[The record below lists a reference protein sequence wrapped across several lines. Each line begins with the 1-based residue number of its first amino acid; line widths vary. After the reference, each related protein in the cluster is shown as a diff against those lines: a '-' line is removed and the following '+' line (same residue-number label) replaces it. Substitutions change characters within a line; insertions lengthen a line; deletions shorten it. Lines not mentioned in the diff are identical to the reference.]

1 MTATLARLETSTD
14 DRAPGT
20 DILIR
25 WLEGRHQSTI
35 RLDHHTRLG
44 PLGTHTEAA
53 EDLLAIAVTAYCADR
68 SIVREAQADAWTR
81 HIEIDVPVRNPDRW
95 DLDSLKGVLS
105 FLTGD
110 YWSIRLRQGQPN
122 PGLHATTLL
131 TESADSV
138 TLFSG
143 GVDSLAGALEL
154 SESAQS
160 TLLVSY
166 FGDGTSG
173 RMQQHLARELGSA
186 QLHYGFRI
194 SASSAGAFADW
205 PGFVDSTMRS
215 RSLLFIALGLLV
227 ARTHLVD
234 QLQMAENGYIALNV
248 PLHSGRIGSLSTRTA
263 HPQFVNGLN
272 ETITTAGLGASIV
285 NPYLLMT
292 KGEVTE
298 RLDALAPDLAPRTIS
313 CARPTAARWAG
324 QGFSNCGYCYPCII
338 RQAGFHHAGDDR
350 THYWIDPFSDVS
362 FYWDGVRPRDIRS
375 IARFLLEPASLGD
388 VMATGRLGTFE
399 MAQELHRMHERGATE
414 LNDLLLDRASDAVLD
429 ELGL

>member
-1 MTATLARLETSTD
+1 MTATSARLVTSTD
-14 DRAPGT
+14 DHALGS

-25 WLEGRHQSTI
+25 WLEDRQQSTI
-35 RLDHHTRLG
+35 RLEHQTPLG

-81 HIEIDVPVRNPDRW
+81 HIKIDVPVRDPDRW
-95 DLDSLKGVLS
+95 DIDSLTGALS

-110 YWSIRLRQGQPN
+110 YWSIRLRLGQPN
-122 PGLHATTLL
+122 PGLRATTLL

-138 TLFSG
+138 SLFSG
-143 GVDSLAGALEL
+143 GVDSLAGALDL
-154 SESAQS
+154 AESAES

-166 FGDGTSG
+166 FGDSTSG
-173 RMQQHLARELGSA
+173 SLQQRFARDLGSA
-186 QLHYGFRI
+186 QQQYGFRI
-194 SASSAGAFADW
+194 SGSSADAFADW

-227 ARTHLVD
+227 AGTHLVD

-272 ETITTAGLGASIV
+272 ETIATASLGASIV

-298 RLDALAPDLAPRTIS
+298 RLNALAPDLAPLTIS

-324 QGFSNCGYCYPCII
+324 QGFLNCGYCYPCII
-338 RQAGFHHAGDDR
+338 RQAGFHHAGDDQ
-350 THYWIDPFSDVS
+350 THYWIDPFTDVG
-362 FYWDGVRPRDIRS
+362 FYRDGVKRRDIRS
-375 IARFLLEPASLGD
+375 VARFLLEPASLGD

-414 LNDLLLDRASDAVLD
+414 LNNLFMDRASEAVLD